1 MKTRTIHNEA
11 DLQKASQDI
20 LNVGGSLPVVMTL
33 TKGSRLR
40 TTSQNQRYWATLDEH
55 LSAIATLVEAVAE
68 QTGYT
73 PLEVRRLIA
82 WTAGLPP
89 EQVGILFARKKDVI
103 HEHLKIICD
112 IPTSTRL
119 GTKEFMGLEDRMIQT
134 LTEIEGEIRAAA
146 AHMPGATP

>member
-11 DLQKASQDI
+11 DLKKASQDI

-33 TKGSRLR
+33 TKGTRIR
-40 TTSQNQRYWATLDEH
+40 TTGQNSRYWATLDEH
-55 LSAIATLVEAVAE
+55 LRTIGVLVEAVVE

-73 PLEVRRLIA
+73 PMEVRRLIA
-82 WTAGLPP
+82 AAANLPP
-89 EQVGILFARKKDVI
+89 EQVGILFTRKSETV

-112 IPTSTRL
+112 VPTSTRL

-146 AHMPGATP
+146 AHMPGAMP